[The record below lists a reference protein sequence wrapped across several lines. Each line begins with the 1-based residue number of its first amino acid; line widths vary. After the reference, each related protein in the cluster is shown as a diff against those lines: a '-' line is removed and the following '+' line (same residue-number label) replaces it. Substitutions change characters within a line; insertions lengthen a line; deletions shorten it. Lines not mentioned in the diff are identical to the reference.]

1 MFRAKY
7 LIIVLFFLLFYALA
21 ALLYLS
27 GRYESAT
34 IIIISTSILFFL
46 QTLRMYFFFKH
57 LIEYFAKDNIYI
69 QPTLYN
75 FFLNPKNEILR
86 IKASLER
93 KNQLLNSELQET
105 KNNYS
110 KLIDSIPLPIIIIN
124 EKKFILFANEFAKK
138 AFSKELEKS
147 FLYEHFRNFDIT
159 DDILKEEINSK
170 EFQFNNEIED
180 KNITYK
186 VLLQSLFSEESN
198 ASTFLLIFIDQSQI
212 AKSLREKNDFLANA
226 SHELKTPITNIIGIS
241 EIINHDPEAVKKNK
255 NFPEHLLNNS
265 LRLKKLIESF
275 LDLSRVEMNKDL
287 VVNQSINFNKFIS
300 EFIKKYVFDNEK
312 KNIRLENNISKRTIL
327 IANSW
332 ELELL
337 LNNLLDNC
345 FKYSSSKVSV
355 LINEEKEYINIL
367 VKDNGIGISK
377 FDLEKIKER
386 FYRGKGSQNV
396 KGTGLGLSIVD
407 EIIAN
412 HKGKLKIESEEKEGT
427 SVSFT
432 LKKTP

>member
-7 LIIVLFFLLFYALA
+7 LIIVLFFLLLYALA

>member
-1 MFRAKY
+1 MFKAKY
-7 LIIVLFFLLFYALA
+7 LIIVLFIVLLYALV
-21 ALLYLS
+21 ALLYLN

-34 IIIISTSILFFL
+34 IIIIVTSILFFL

-57 LIEYFAKDNIYI
+57 LIEYFSKDNIYI

-75 FFLNPKNEILR
+75 YFLNPKNEILR

-110 KLIDSIPLPIIIIN
+110 KLIDSMPLPIIIMSD
-124 EKKFILFANEFAKK
+124 KKFILFANKFANK
-138 AFSKELEKS
+138 AFTPELENS
-147 FLYEHFRNFDIT
+147 FLYEHFRNFDIP
-159 DDILKEEINSK
+159 DSFLQEEINSK
-170 EFQFNNEIED
+170 QIQFNNEIEN

-186 VLLQSLFSEESN
+186 VLLQSLFSDESN
-198 ASTFLLIFIDQSQI
+198 PLTFLLIFIDQNQI

-226 SHELKTPITNIIGIS
+226 SHELKTPITNIIGIT
-241 EIINHDPEAVKKNK
+241 EIINNDPEAIKTNK
-255 NFPEHLLNNS
+255 NFPKHLLNNS

-287 VVNQSINFNKFIS
+287 AVNQSVNFYEFIS
-300 EFIKKYVFDNEK
+300 EFIKKYVFNNEK
-312 KNIRLENNISKRTIL
+312 KNIKLENNISKRTTL

-355 LINEEKEYINIL
+355 LINEDKEYINIL
-367 VKDNGIGISK
+367 VKDNGKGISV

-386 FYRGKGSQNV
+386 FYRGKGSQNI

>member
-1 MFRAKY
+1 MFKAKY
-7 LIIVLFFLLFYALA
+7 LIIILFFFLLYALA

-27 GRYESAT
+27 GKYESAT

-93 KNQLLNSELQET
+93 KNQLLNSELQEA

-110 KLIDSIPLPIIIIN
+110 KLIDSIPLPIIIMN
-124 EKKFILFANEFAKK
+124 ERKFILFANEFAKK
-138 AFSKELEKS
+138 AFSKEIEKS
-147 FLYEHFRNFDIT
+147 FLFENFRNFDIT

-198 ASTFLLIFIDQSQI
+198 SSTFLLIFIDQSQI

-275 LDLSRVEMNKDL
+275 LDLSRVEMNKNL
-287 VVNQSINFNKFIS
+287 AVNQSINFNKFIS
-300 EFIKKYVFDNEK
+300 EFIKKYVFENEK
-312 KNIRLENNISKRTIL
+312 KNIKLENNISKRTIL

-355 LINEEKEYINIL
+355 LINEDKEYINIL
-367 VKDNGIGISK
+367 VKDNGIGISE

-386 FYRGKGSQNV
+386 FYRGKGSQNI

-427 SVSFT
+427 SVNFT

>member
-1 MFRAKY
+1 M
-7 LIIVLFFLLFYALA
+7 
-21 ALLYLS
+21 
-27 GRYESAT
+27 
-34 IIIISTSILFFL
+34 
-46 QTLRMYFFFKH
+46 
-57 LIEYFAKDNIYI
+57 
-69 QPTLYN
+69 
-75 FFLNPKNEILR
+75 
-86 IKASLER
+86 
-93 KNQLLNSELQET
+93 
-105 KNNYS
+105 
-110 KLIDSIPLPIIIIN
+110 N
-124 EKKFILFANEFAKK
+124 EKKFILFANKFAKK

-287 VVNQSINFNKFIS
+287 AVNQSVNFYEFIS
-300 EFIKKYVFDNEK
+300 EFIKKYVFNNEK
-312 KNIRLENNISKRTIL
+312 KRI
-327 IANSW
+327 
-332 ELELL
+332 
-337 LNNLLDNC
+337 
-345 FKYSSSKVSV
+345 
-355 LINEEKEYINIL
+355 
-367 VKDNGIGISK
+367 
-377 FDLEKIKER
+377 
-386 FYRGKGSQNV
+386 
-396 KGTGLGLSIVD
+396 
-407 EIIAN
+407 
-412 HKGKLKIESEEKEGT
+412 
-427 SVSFT
+427 
-432 LKKTP
+432 

>member
-1 MFRAKY
+1 MY
-7 LIIVLFFLLFYALA
+7 L
-21 ALLYLS
+21 
-27 GRYESAT
+27 
-34 IIIISTSILFFL
+34 
-46 QTLRMYFFFKH
+46 FFKH
-57 LIEYFAKDNIYI
+57 LIEYFAKDNMYI

-93 KNQLLNSELQET
+93 KNQLLNSELEES
-105 KNNYS
+105 KKNYS
-110 KLIDSIPLPIIIIN
+110 KLIDSIPIPIIIIN
-124 EKKFILFANEFAKK
+124 EKKFILFANKFAKK
-138 AFSKELEKS
+138 AFTPKLENS
-147 FLYEHFRNFDIT
+147 FLYEHFRNFDIP
-159 DDILKEEINSK
+159 DSFLQEEINSK

-241 EIINHDPEAVKKNK
+241 EIINQDPEAVKKNK

-275 LDLSRVEMNKDL
+275 LNLSRVEMNKDL
-287 VVNQSINFNKFIS
+287 AVNQSVNFYEFIS
-300 EFIKKYVFDNEK
+300 EFIKKYVFNNEK
-312 KNIRLENNISKRTIL
+312 KNIKLENHISKRTIL

-386 FYRGKGSQNV
+386 FYRGKGSQNI

-432 LKKTP
+432 LKKTL

>member
-1 MFRAKY
+1 MFKAKY
-7 LIIVLFFLLFYALA
+7 LIIVLFFLLLYALA
-21 ALLYLS
+21 TLLYLS
-27 GRYESAT
+27 ERYESAT
-34 IIIISTSILFFL
+34 IIIISTSIVFFL

-75 FFLNPKNEILR
+75 YFLNPKNEILR

-93 KNQLLNSELQET
+93 KNQLLNSELQDT

-110 KLIDSIPLPIIIIN
+110 KLIDSMPLPIIIMSD
-124 EKKFILFANEFAKK
+124 KKFILFANKVAKK
-138 AFSKELEKS
+138 AFTPELENS
-147 FLYEHFRNFDIT
+147 FLYEHFRNFDIP
-159 DDILKEEINSK
+159 DNFLQEEINSK
-170 EFQFNNEIED
+170 QIQFNNEIEN

-186 VLLQSLFSEESN
+186 VLLQSLFSDESN
-198 ASTFLLIFIDQSQI
+198 PLTFLLIFIDQNQI

-226 SHELKTPITNIIGIS
+226 SHELKTPITNIIGIT
-241 EIINHDPEAVKKNK
+241 EIINNDPEAIKTNK
-255 NFPEHLLNNS
+255 NFPKHLLNNS

-287 VVNQSINFNKFIS
+287 AVNQSVNFYEFIS
-300 EFIKKYVFDNEK
+300 EFIKKYVFNNEK
-312 KNIRLENNISKRTIL
+312 KNIKLENNISKRTIL

-355 LINEEKEYINIL
+355 LINEDKEYINIL
-367 VKDNGIGISK
+367 VKDNGIGVSK

-386 FYRGKGSQNV
+386 FYRGKGSQNI

>member
-1 MFRAKY
+1 MFKAKY
-7 LIIVLFFLLFYALA
+7 LIIVLFIVLLYALA
-21 ALLYLS
+21 ALLYLN

-34 IIIISTSILFFL
+34 IIIIVTSILFFL

-57 LIEYFAKDNIYI
+57 LIEYFSKDNIYI

-75 FFLNPKNEILR
+75 YFLNPKNEILR

-110 KLIDSIPLPIIIIN
+110 KLIDSMPLPIIIMSD
-124 EKKFILFANEFAKK
+124 KKFILFANKFANK
-138 AFSKELEKS
+138 AFTPELENS
-147 FLYEHFRNFDIT
+147 FLYEHFRNFDIP
-159 DDILKEEINSK
+159 DSFLQEEINSK
-170 EFQFNNEIED
+170 QIQFNNEIEN

-186 VLLQSLFSEESN
+186 VLLQSLFSDESN
-198 ASTFLLIFIDQSQI
+198 PLTFLLIFIDQNQI

-226 SHELKTPITNIIGIS
+226 SHELKTPITNIIGIT
-241 EIINHDPEAVKKNK
+241 EIINNDPEAIKTNK
-255 NFPEHLLNNS
+255 NFPKHLLNNS

-287 VVNQSINFNKFIS
+287 AVNQSVNFYEFIS
-300 EFIKKYVFDNEK
+300 EFIKKYVFNNEK
-312 KNIRLENNISKRTIL
+312 KNIKLENDISKRTTL

-367 VKDNGIGISK
+367 VKDNGIGVSK

-386 FYRGKGSQNV
+386 FYRGKGSQNI